1 MTYDHGLALL
11 SLRRR
16 WLTTAGL
23 GVAAL
28 VAGAALL
35 LPALDRDAVIR
46 WLLVAAG
53 VLGYQLAFVG
63 RRLSLNHPEG
73 EDGLLPGFGPGNTLT
88 LLRGVLLALLAGFLV
103 VPWPRGP
110 LAWAPAVLYMA
121 ADVADYFDGYLARVS
136 RHATLLGQAID
147 MEFDALGLLVGVGVA
162 IHLGQLPTGFLPF
175 GLARYAFVLGVG
187 ILERCGRTTH
197 PLPESVSRR
206 PIAGLT
212 MAFVSAALWPVV
224 IPPAAT
230 LAGILFAI
238 PFAASFGRDGLVVS
252 GILDPDSDVYRIGR
266 RRLKRLLLN
275 LLPPVLRA
283 LLAVALALLTARM
296 LQSPPVWA
304 PAPQAL
310 FVGLQ
315 VLAGV
320 CIAAG
325 FVGRLAAVGLIV
337 PLGLGAH
344 AEGLSPLRGWAFG
357 LAIAI
362 LILGTGAASL
372 WKPEETRLRRRAG
385 ERDD

>member
-1 MTYDHGLALL
+1 MTNDQAIALS

-16 WLTTAGL
+16 WLAAAGL
-23 GVAAL
+23 GIAA
-28 VAGAALL
+28 VTAGAVLL
-35 LPALDRDAVIR
+35 HPAVDRAVLAR

-63 RRLSLNHPEG
+63 RRLSLNRREG
-73 EDGLLPGFGPGNTLT
+73 EDRLLPGLGPGNALT
-88 LLRGVLLALLAGFLV
+88 LARGILLAMLAGFLV
-103 VPWPRGP
+103 VPWQRGA

-121 ADVADYFDGYLARVS
+121 ADLADYFDGYLARIS

-147 MEFDALGLLVGVGVA
+147 MEFDALGLLAGVGVA
-162 IHLGQLPTGFLPF
+162 IHLGQLPIGFLPF
-175 GLARYAFVLGVG
+175 GLARYAFVLGVWV
-187 ILERCGRTTH
+187 LERSGRRSR

-224 IPPAAT
+224 IPPAAA
-230 LAGILFAI
+230 LAGVLFAV

-252 GILDPDSDVYRIGR
+252 GILDPESDLYRIWR
-266 RRLKRLLLN
+266 RRLKRLLLD

-283 LLAVALALLTARM
+283 ALAVALTLLTARM
-296 LQSPPVWA
+296 LQSPPLWA
-304 PAPQAL
+304 PAPQAF

-315 VLAGV
+315 ALAGV
-320 CIAAG
+320 CIAVG

-337 PLGLGAH
+337 PLGLGAY
-344 AEGLSPLRGWAFG
+344 ADGLSPLRGWALG

-362 LILGTGAASL
+362 LILGTGAASM
-372 WKPEETRLRRRAG
+372 WKPEETRLRLRAG

>member
-1 MTYDHGLALL
+1 MTNDQAIALS

-16 WLTTAGL
+16 WLAAAGL
-23 GVAAL
+23 GIAA
-28 VAGAALL
+28 VTAGAVLL
-35 LPALDRDAVIR
+35 HPAVDRAVLAR

-63 RRLSLNHPEG
+63 RRLSLNRREG
-73 EDGLLPGFGPGNTLT
+73 EDRLLPGLGPGNALT
-88 LLRGVLLALLAGFLV
+88 LARGILLAMLAGFLV
-103 VPWPRGP
+103 VPWPRGA

-121 ADVADYFDGYLARVS
+121 ADLADYFDGYLARIS

-147 MEFDALGLLVGVGVA
+147 MEFDALGLLAGVGVA
-162 IHLGQLPTGFLPF
+162 IHLGQLPIGFLPF
-175 GLARYAFVLGVG
+175 GLARYAFVLGVWV
-187 ILERCGRTTH
+187 LERSGRRSR

-224 IPPAAT
+224 IPPAAA
-230 LAGILFAI
+230 LAGVLFAV

-252 GILDPDSDVYRIGR
+252 GILDPESDLYRIWR
-266 RRLKRLLLN
+266 RRLKRLLLD

-283 LLAVALALLTARM
+283 ALAVALTLLTARM
-296 LQSPPVWA
+296 LQSPPLWA
-304 PAPQAL
+304 PAPQAF

-315 VLAGV
+315 ALAGV
-320 CIAAG
+320 CIAVG

-337 PLGLGAH
+337 PLGLGAY
-344 AEGLSPLRGWAFG
+344 ADGLSPLRGWALG

-362 LILGTGAASL
+362 LILGTGAASM
-372 WKPEETRLRRRAG
+372 WKPEETRLRLRAG

>member
-1 MTYDHGLALL
+1 MTNDQAIALS

-16 WLTTAGL
+16 WLAAAGL
-23 GVAAL
+23 GIAA
-28 VAGAALL
+28 VTAGAVLL
-35 LPALDRDAVIR
+35 HPAVDRAVLAR

-63 RRLSLNHPEG
+63 RRLSLNRREG
-73 EDGLLPGFGPGNTLT
+73 EDRLLPGLGPGNALT
-88 LLRGVLLALLAGFLV
+88 LARGILLAMLAGFLV
-103 VPWPRGP
+103 VPWPRGA

-121 ADVADYFDGYLARVS
+121 ADLADYFDGYLARIS

-147 MEFDALGLLVGVGVA
+147 MEFDALGLLAGVGVA
-162 IHLGQLPTGFLPF
+162 IHLGQLPIGFLPF
-175 GLARYAFVLGVG
+175 GLARYAFVLGVWV
-187 ILERCGRTTH
+187 LERSGRRSR

-224 IPPAAT
+224 IPPAAA
-230 LAGILFAI
+230 LAGVLFAV

-252 GILDPDSDVYRIGR
+252 GILDPESDLYRIWR
-266 RRLKRLLLN
+266 RRLKRLLLD

-283 LLAVALALLTARM
+283 ALAVALTLLTARM
-296 LQSPPVWA
+296 LESPPLWA
-304 PAPQAL
+304 PAPQAF

-315 VLAGV
+315 ALAGV
-320 CIAAG
+320 CIAVG

-337 PLGLGAH
+337 PLGLGAY
-344 AEGLSPLRGWAFG
+344 ADGLSPLRGWALG

-362 LILGTGAASL
+362 LILGTGAASM
-372 WKPEETRLRRRAG
+372 WKPEETRLRLRAG